1 MQALIDVVDRFCQ
14 RWHMDINLKKSEV
27 VVFGQHGCELCA
39 QAYARAVTGCCPR
52 SCTPW
57 NCRGT
62 TLKVVPKYKYLGIW
76 FSHDLSWSTHI
87 QAMLT
92 KATEKTR
99 SLRKLF
105 NNNQV
110 PARARYLV

>member
-1 MQALIDVVDRFCQ
+1 
-14 RWHMDINLKKSEV
+14 MDINLKKSEV

-39 QAYARAVTGCCPR
+39 SARAC

-92 KATEKTR
+92 NATEKTR

-110 PARARYLV
+110 PARAKCLVWLAFVRPNLEY